1 MKMTDYPSVQ
11 VLKEN
16 NIFILDGPDGTKQ
29 ITAKDLAEAIATMA
43 GLSATIDLK
52 DLPLLETGIETGS
65 RFLIGLPNGDNRA
78 IKADDVFYELL
89 DAFIPLEQRRKTF
102 RGKNLGSSLTK
113 EQAQNITNGTFKGF
127 FIGDYWE
134 IDSRIWRIV
143 DINYWIGCGDEE
155 CTTPH
160 LVIMPDHTL
169 YNQAMNSS
177 GNVTTGAYVSSEMY
191 RTGLNSAKATVNSAF
206 GAGNI
211 LSHKEYLQNAVTS
224 GYASAGAW
232 YASTVEL
239 PNECM
244 MYGSYIFTPAGNGS
258 VVVNRYTINKSQLA
272 LMQMHPKWINP
283 HRENQWLRD
292 VVSTASFARVDSRG
306 AATSSNASNALGVRV
321 VFGVTGAEAAAA

>member
-11 VLKEN
+11 ELKEN

-29 ITAKDLAEAIATMA
+29 ITAKDLAEALAEMA
-43 GLSATIDLK
+43 GISATIDLK

-65 RFLIGLPNGDNRA
+65 RFLIGMPNGENKA

-134 IDSRIWRIV
+134 IEGRIWRIV

-160 LVIMPDHTL
+160 LVIMPDKCL
-169 YNQAMNSS
+169 YTQGMN
-177 GNVTTGAYVSSEMY
+177 GTNITTGAYVGSQMY
-191 RTGLNSAKATVNSAF
+191 TSGLNSAKSTVNAAF

-211 LSHKEYLQNAVTS
+211 LNHKEYLQNAVTN

-239 PNECM
+239 PNEPM
-244 MYGSYIFTPAGNGS
+244 MYGSYIYTPGGNGS
-258 VVVNRYTINKSQLA
+258 VVVNRVTINKSQLA
-272 LMQMHPKWINP
+272 LMQIHPKWINP

-292 VVSTASFARVDSRG
+292 VVSASSFALVG
-306 AATSSNASNALGVRV
+306 TGGFAYGNGASNALGVRV
-321 VFGVTGAEAAAA
+321 VFGLTGIAAAA